1 MNYQRDF
8 KLLVSAATLVAVTL
22 GLQGCGEGGH
32 SPGIPPTPGP
42 VKGWN
47 LPPISVKG
55 QHLYYPNG
63 TQFHVQGIGF
73 PDINTD
79 NHVDDWIAVLR
90 RINSLSPNVN
100 AVRIYRPPECAKKL
114 GSACFEPFMR
124 EADKLG
130 IYVLVPGSGV
140 EWGFFPGTEDGCYE
154 RGGVDK
160 GLQGCYEFGG
170 VLGFGRM
177 IVANFNYPN
186 TLAIVLA
193 NEIEQNLKALPVLK
207 AYARDMKSWMQTCY
221 SENDSPSKG
230 TMRQIPLM
238 YAATDSDVFADQ
250 AGYLFCDSP
259 DVSIDIYGLN
269 VERWVNDAGGKTEYD
284 KINGQVKDGQWQGA
298 FLHSEEGGPNELVP
312 PNPARTW
319 KQLPNFFT
327 QWPYINGFFGYAY
340 NGKVGFNMFDG
351 TSATATELPDGKT
364 FFAQIGNI
372 ATYPTNVEPKVGKS
386 NKCASSV
393 TAKDHT
399 QVTMASY
406 DDLKIYETGPSGWA
420 KNCPKPPPA
429 ETAMQVTIQM

>member
-1 MNYQRDF
+1 MG
-8 KLLVSAATLVAVTL
+8 VATLAAVTL
-22 GLQGCGEGGH
+22 GLQGCGEGGGGH

-79 NHVDDWIAVLR
+79 SNVDDWIAVLR
-90 RINSLSPNVN
+90 RISSLSPKVN
-100 AVRIYRPPECAKKL
+100 AVRIYRPPACAIKAP
-114 GSACFEPFMR
+114 GSTCFEPFMR

-140 EWGFFPGTEDGCYE
+140 TWGYFPGTKDGCVPAISE
-154 RGGVDK
+154 
-160 GLQGCYEFGG
+160 GLQGCYQHGG

-193 NEIEQNLKALPVLK
+193 NEIEQNMEALPVLK
-207 AYARDMKSWMQTCY
+207 AYARDMKLWMQTCY
-221 SENDSPSKG
+221 SNDESPTKG

-238 YAATDSDVFADQ
+238 YAATDSDVFEEQ
-250 AGYLFCDSP
+250 AGYLFCDGR

-269 VERWVNDAGGKTEYD
+269 VERWVSDGPGKIEYD
-284 KINGQVKDGQWQGA
+284 KINGKVRDAQWQGA

-312 PNPARTW
+312 PNPPRTW
-319 KQLPNFFT
+319 NQLPDFHT
-327 QWPYINGFFGYAY
+327 WEYINGFFGYAY
-340 NGKVGFNMFDG
+340 NGKKGFDMFDG

-364 FFAQIGNI
+364 FFAQIGKI
-372 ATYPTNVEPKVGKS
+372 GSYGANVEPKDGKS

-393 TAKDHT
+393 TAKDHK
-399 QVTMASY
+399 QVAMSSY
-406 DDLKIYETGPSGWA
+406 GDLKIYDTGPSGWA

-429 ETAMQVTIQM
+429 QTSEGVSVSV